1 MIDTALLR
9 RLCEAPG
16 VSGQEDAVRDLIRRE
31 AEPFAARLA
40 VTPLGSLIVEKQGL
54 QRARMRLM
62 LIAPMD
68 EPGLLVK
75 SITKEGFLTFHPV
88 GNLPARL
95 LCGRPARIFTEKGE
109 LPAVIGAKPIHL
121 AKPEERGEVVPIRD
135 LFLDIGASSQEEAA
149 EWVEPGDAAVPDG
162 FFLEQGGLV
171 RGRALAGRAACAL
184 LLALIRSDL
193 PRDVTFVFSAQ
204 SETGSSGACT
214 AAYTVKPETAIA
226 VCGAEAA
233 DAPPT
238 EEARRNCRI
247 GGGPVLRFQDHEM
260 LYDRTLYR
268 LARETAEAAGLPF
281 QVTQEQNGVTDA
293 AAVAVSRGGVRTAAV
308 GFACRYPAGPLPLA
322 SLADLELTERLLRG
336 LIERIT
342 GGFSEN
348 I

>member
-149 EWVEPGDAAVPDG
+149 EWVEPGDAAVLDG
-162 FFLEQGGLV
+162 FFSEQGGVV

-184 LLALIRSDL
+184 LLALIRSEL
-193 PRDVTFVFSAQ
+193 PYDVTFVFSAQ
-204 SETGSSGACT
+204 SETGSFGAGT
-214 AAYTVKPETAIA
+214 AAYTVEPEIAIA

-238 EEARRNCRI
+238 DETRRNCRI

-281 QVTQEQNGVTDA
+281 QVAQEQNGVTDA
-293 AAVAVSRGGVRTAAV
+293 AAVAISRSGVRTAAV
-308 GFACRYPAGPLPLA
+308 GFACRYPSGPLPLA
-322 SLADLELTERLLRG
+322 SLADLEQTERLLRG
-336 LIERIT
+336 LIEKIA
-342 GGFSEN
+342 GGLSEN

>member
-1 MIDTALLR
+1 MTPRFCAGCVKPR
-9 RLCEAPG
+9 AFP
-16 VSGQEDAVRDLIRRE
+16 GQEDAVRDLIRRE
-31 AEPFAARLA
+31 AEPFAARLT

-54 QRARMRLM
+54 QRARTRLM
-62 LIAPMD
+62 LVAPMD

-95 LCGRPARIFTEKGE
+95 LCGRPARLFTEKGE

-149 EWVEPGDAAVPDG
+149 EWVEPGDAAVLDG
-162 FFLEQGGLV
+162 FFLEQGGVV

-184 LLALIRSDL
+184 LLALIRSEL
-193 PRDVTFVFSAQ
+193 PYDVTFVFSAQ
-204 SETGSSGACT
+204 SETGSFGAGT
-214 AAYTVKPETAIA
+214 AAYTVEPETAIA

-238 EEARRNCRI
+238 DETRCNCRI

-260 LYDRTLYR
+260 LYDPNAVPPGTGDSRSGR
-268 LARETAEAAGLPF
+268 PPLPGC
-281 QVTQEQNGVTDA
+281 TGTERRDGCGGRCI
-293 AAVAVSRGGVRTAAV
+293 SRSGVRTAAV

-336 LIERIT
+336 LIEKIA
-342 GGFSEN
+342 GGLSEN